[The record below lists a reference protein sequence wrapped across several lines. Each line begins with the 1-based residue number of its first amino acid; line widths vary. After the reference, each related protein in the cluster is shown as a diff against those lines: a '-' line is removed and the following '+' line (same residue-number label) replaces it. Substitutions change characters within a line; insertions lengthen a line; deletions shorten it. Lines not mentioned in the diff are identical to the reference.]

1 VTLSGRYGSKTW
13 PGTVPHL
20 LGVLAMS
27 DDRDLRHAADR
38 RGRVPGGWGRSA
50 EGSIIVSLPAEVDI
64 ANADAARL
72 DLVEAIGHGFRVV
85 IADMSR
91 TSFCDCAGV
100 SALLAAGAQA
110 ASAGAELR
118 VVARARAVLRTF
130 ELTSLALA
138 LPVYP
143 TSSDALSEAAIATG
157 PRPAG
162 RLLSRRER
170 TAAGESGPQL
180 DQPQCP

>member
-1 VTLSGRYGSKTW
+1 
-13 PGTVPHL
+13 
-20 LGVLAMS
+20 MS
-27 DDRDLRHAADR
+27 DDRDPHHAGDR
-38 RGRVPGGWGRSA
+38 RGRAPGRWGRSGQ
-50 EGSIIVSLPAEVDI
+50 GSIIVSLPVEVDI

-72 DLVEAIGHGFRVV
+72 DLARAIDQGYRLV

-110 ASAGAELR
+110 ARAGAELR
-118 VVARARAVLRTF
+118 VVARAQAVLRTF
-130 ELTSLALA
+130 ELTSLQLA

-143 TSSDALSEAAIATG
+143 TNPDALSEAAIATG
-157 PRPAG
+157 PLPVGRVI
-162 RLLSRRER
+162 RLLSRRQR
-170 TAAGESGPQL
+170 TAAGESVPQQ